1 MGSEDR
7 KKKLIKPVF
16 PLEDQMEGSAG
27 SHSGQNGILSE
38 SRLVPM
44 DVIETG
50 DRLTVDIDLPGI
62 NPSDITV
69 RIQDNMLVVEGVK
82 REAPRSAEKVNFILM
97 ERAFGPFR
105 KRIKLPFAVDKEAV
119 EALYK
124 NGTLRV
130 SLPKL
135 SERRKKTHVIK
146 IIHEK

>member
-16 PLEDQMEGSAG
+16 PMEDHMEGSG
-27 SHSGQNGILSE
+27 GRHPGQNDILTE

-62 NPSDITV
+62 NPSEITV
-69 RIQDNMLVVEGVK
+69 RIQENILVVEGVK
-82 REAPRSAEKVNFILM
+82 REAPRAVEKVNFILM
-97 ERAFGPFR
+97 ERSFGPFR

-119 EALYK
+119 EAVYK

-135 SERRKKTHVIK
+135 SERRKKTHVVK